1 MGAPDI
7 LATLNGAGLSLTLAG
22 ADAVKLAPRER
33 ITPELRALV
42 ITHKRA
48 LLVALRKSAP
58 PAASPDASPAQ
69 ADEAPQQPSSD
80 VADDDQRTFAA
91 VALPASPRRPARS
104 YWRISDGDGARV
116 VLLSPPAT
124 AGEVQACYPGADVR
138 EADAP
143 PPHDHCAD
151 CWHVLFRGFGSPQA
165 CRRHPRLPADRGLNC
180 DDWARAPYR

>member
-1 MGAPDI
+1 MGASDV
-7 LATLNGAGLSLTLAG
+7 LATLTRAGLSVTLAS

-42 ITHKRA
+42 IAHKRA
-48 LLVALRKSAP
+48 LLVALHQSAP
-58 PAASPDASPAQ
+58 PAA
-69 ADEAPQQPSSD
+69 
-80 VADDDQRTFAA
+80 DDRRSVTA
-91 VALPASPRRPARS
+91 VVLPASLHRPARS
-104 YWRISDGDGARV
+104 YWRISDGDGVRV

-124 AGEVQACYPGADVR
+124 AGEVLACYPGADVR

-165 CRRHPRLPADRGLNC
+165 CRRHPRLPVDRGLNC